1 MLKKNE
7 KHRATHEKYAR
18 ARRAQKCRVQRLVCV
33 PKCPP
38 ATWFKT
44 PTFDKYDGH
53 GDLIAHL
60 KRYCNQLR
68 GVGGGYNVDIM
79 PDRNTLSNMRKNP
92 NESFREYAIKWREQ
106 AAWVKPP
113 LEEQELVY
121 IFIKAQDPDNF
132 HHLTGAMGRLFHTI
146 IKIGE
151 MVENGLKTGR
161 IVRQAAIKSTTHAI
175 QGGSGS

>member
-1 MLKKNE
+1 MAYFGESLTGVSSE
-7 KHRATHEKYAR
+7 
-18 ARRAQKCRVQRLVCV
+18 
-33 PKCPP
+33 
-38 ATWFKT
+38 WFI
-44 PTFDKYDGH
+44 DEEISHWHIWD
-53 GDLIAHL
+53 DMAHDFV
-60 KRYCNQLR
+60 RQFQ
-68 GVGGGYNVDIM
+68 YNVDIM

-113 LEEQELVY
+113 LEEKELVY
-121 IFIKAQDPDNF
+121 IFIQAQDPDYF
-132 HHLTGAMGRLFHTI
+132 HHLTGAMGRLFHTT

-151 MVENGLKTGR
+151 MVESGLKTGR